1 MFTWEYNESLGV
13 DERETCNSVC
23 VFIFLLLLN
32 HVNTVLI
39 KKLNLKDFFKGK
51 KHYFCDL
58 KASEIAEDI
67 FE

>member
-1 MFTWEYNESLGV
+1 M
-13 DERETCNSVC
+13 REKLVTLC
-23 VFIFLLLLN
+23 VYLYFFYFLN